1 MDTIKK
7 TQLFNASC
15 VALVVTALAFATR
28 GSFVEAWATEF
39 NLTHTE
45 VGWIVGTAF
54 WGFTLAMVF
63 GGPLVDVIG
72 IGRIISIAFFCHV
85 AGIILTII
93 ATGFW
98 SLFIST
104 LLVGIANGSV
114 EAACNPLITS
124 MYTDQKTRRLNRF
137 HAWFPT
143 GIVMG
148 GLIVFFF
155 NKMGLMNWRYAMAIM
170 LIPTFAYGY
179 MFLNKKFPQTERVV
193 SGFSYKDML
202 KACVSPLFIFMACCM
217 ILTAGT
223 ELGTNQWIAAL
234 LSNVSQ
240 NPILLLVWISGIM
253 ALARQFGGTLIH
265 NMKSTVV
272 LLTSSILAFI
282 GCILMGYTSGA
293 MVFASAGIFALGVA
307 FFWPSMLGFVSENI
321 PQSGAL
327 GLAIMGG
334 IGFLGG
340 AIAQPVLGAIFD
352 FQTIKAIPAG
362 QTLDALKTAA
372 AGTTGSCNMGCSPAH
387 RRCTYSQIC
396 CFCSGCADSSILPFY
411 ISGRENTYRFYPP
424 TPQLGGFNKHNPF
437 LTPQLG
443 GRGV

>member
-1 MDTIKK
+1 MDNIKK

-28 GSFVEAWATEF
+28 GSFVEAWASEF
-39 NLTHTE
+39 NLTHAQ

-63 GGPLVDVIG
+63 GGPLVDIIG

-85 AGIILTII
+85 TGIILTII

-98 SLFIST
+98 SLFLST

-143 GIVMG
+143 GIVIG
-148 GLIVFFF
+148 GLAVYLF
-155 NKMGLMNWRYAMAIM
+155 KQVGLADWRYAMGIM
-170 LIPTFAYGY
+170 LLPTFVYGY
-179 MFLNKKFPQTERVV
+179 MFLNKQFPQTERVV

-202 KACVSPLFIFMACCM
+202 KACISPLFLFMAFCM
-217 ILTAGT
+217 LLTAGT

-234 LSNVSQ
+234 LANVSD

-272 LLTSSILAFI
+272 LLTSSILAFA
-282 GCILMGYTSGA
+282 GCILMGYTQGA
-293 MVFASAGIFALGVA
+293 MVFAAAGIFALGIA

-352 FQTIKAIPAG
+352 AQTAASVPAG
-362 QTLDALKTAA
+362 QTIEVLKAAA
-372 AGTTGSCNMGCSPAH
+372 AGTQEAFTWAQVTLKGGALTLRMVAVIPAVLIAFF
-387 RRCTYSQIC
+387 T
-396 CFCSGCADSSILPFY
+396 
-411 ISGRENTYRFYPP
+411 
-424 TPQLGGFNKHNPF
+424 F
-437 LTPQLG
+437 LHLWKRKQ
-443 GRGV
+443 V

>member
-1 MDTIKK
+1 METVKK

-28 GSFVEAWATEF
+28 GSFVQAWATEF

-63 GGPLVDVIG
+63 GGPLVDIIG

-104 LLVGIANGSV
+104 LLIGIANGSV

-143 GIVMG
+143 GIVIG
-148 GLIVFFF
+148 GLIVFIF
-155 NKMGLMNWRYAMAIM
+155 NKLGLLNWRYAMAVM
-170 LIPTFAYGY
+170 LLPTFVYGY
-179 MFLNKKFPQTERVV
+179 MFLNKEFPKTERVV

-202 KACVSPLFIFMACCM
+202 KACISPLFIFMACCM
-217 ILTAGT
+217 ILTGGT

-234 LSNVSQ
+234 LSNVSN

-253 ALARQFGGTLIH
+253 ALTRQFGGILIH
-265 NMKSTVV
+265 NFKSTVV
-272 LLTSSILAFI
+272 LLTSSVLAFI

-307 FFWPSMLGFVSENI
+307 FFWPSMLGFVSENV
-321 PQSGAL
+321 PKSGAL

-340 AIAQPVLGAIFD
+340 AIAQPVLGAVFD
-352 FQTIKAIPAG
+352 AQTATAIPAG
-362 QTLDALKTAA
+362 QTSEVLKSALAGTKEAA
-372 AGTTGSCNMGCSPAH
+372 AWAAAQLTGGEHTLRFVAVVPAVLIVAFLFLH
-387 RRCTYSQIC
+387 IWKR
-396 CFCSGCADSSILPFY
+396 
-411 ISGRENTYRFYPP
+411 
-424 TPQLGGFNKHNPF
+424 KH
-437 LTPQLG
+437 
-443 GRGV
+443 V

>member
-1 MDTIKK
+1 MDNIKK

-28 GSFVEAWATEF
+28 GSFVDAWVSEF
-39 NLTHTE
+39 NLSHTQ

-63 GGPLVDVIG
+63 GGPLVDIIG

-85 AGIILTII
+85 TGIILTII

-98 SLFIST
+98 SLFVST

-143 GIVMG
+143 GIVIG
-148 GLIVFFF
+148 GLAVYLFKQI
-155 NKMGLMNWRYAMAIM
+155 GLADWRYAMGIM
-170 LIPTFAYGY
+170 LLPTFVYGY
-179 MFLNKKFPQTERVV
+179 MFLNKQFPNTERVV

-202 KACVSPLFIFMACCM
+202 KACVSPLFLFMAFCM

-234 LSNVSQ
+234 LANVSD

-265 NMKSTVV
+265 NLKSTVV
-272 LLTSSILAFI
+272 LLTSAILAFT
-282 GCILMGYTSGA
+282 GCILMGYTQGV
-293 MVFASAGIFALGVA
+293 MVFAAAGIFALGIA

-352 FQTIKAIPAG
+352 AQTAASVPDG
-362 QTLDALKTAA
+362 QTLEILKAAA
-372 AGTTGSCNMGCSPAH
+372 AGTQDAINWADAQLKGGALTLRLVAIVPAVL
-387 RRCTYSQIC
+387 IA
-396 CFCSGCADSSILPFY
+396 FFA
-411 ISGRENTYRFYPP
+411 
-424 TPQLGGFNKHNPF
+424 F
-437 LTPQLG
+437 LHMWKRKQ
-443 GRGV
+443 V

>member
-1 MDTIKK
+1 MDTVKK

-28 GSFVEAWATEF
+28 GSFVQAWATEF
-39 NLTHTE
+39 NLTHTQ

-63 GGPLVDVIG
+63 GGPLVDIIG

-104 LLVGIANGSV
+104 LFVGVANGSV

-143 GIVMG
+143 GIVIG
-148 GLIVFFF
+148 GLLVYLF
-155 NKMGLMNWRYAMAIM
+155 NHIGLSNWRYAMGIM
-170 LIPTFAYGY
+170 LLPTFIYGY
-179 MFLNKKFPQTERVV
+179 MFLNKQFPQTERVA

-202 KACVSPLFIFMACCM
+202 NACVSPLFLFMAFCM

-234 LSNVSQ
+234 LANVSN

-265 NMKSTVV
+265 NLKSTVV

-293 MVFASAGIFALGVA
+293 MVFASAGIFALGIA

-352 FQTIKAIPAG
+352 ARTAASVPSG
-362 QTLDALKTAA
+362 QSIEVLKTAL
-372 AGTTGSCNMGCSPAH
+372 AGTKEALTWAQVQLTGGSLTLRLVAFVPAVLIVFFTFLH
-387 RRCTYSQIC
+387 VWKR
-396 CFCSGCADSSILPFY
+396 
-411 ISGRENTYRFYPP
+411 
-424 TPQLGGFNKHNPF
+424 KH
-437 LTPQLG
+437 
-443 GRGV
+443 V

>member
-39 NLTHTE
+39 NLTHTQ

-72 IGRIISIAFFCHV
+72 LGRIIAIAFFCHV
-85 AGIILTII
+85 AGIILTIV

-98 SLFIST
+98 TLFIST
-104 LLVGIANGSV
+104 LFIGIANGSV

-124 MYTDQKTRRLNRF
+124 MYTEEKTRRLNRF

-143 GIVMG
+143 GIVIG
-148 GLIVFFF
+148 GLFVYLF
-155 NKMGLMNWRYAMAIM
+155 NNIGLDVWRYAMGIM
-170 LIPTFAYGY
+170 LLPTFLYGY
-179 MFLNKKFPQTERVV
+179 LFLNKKFPQTERVV

-202 KACVSPLFIFMACCM
+202 KACVSPLFLFMAFCM
-217 ILTAGT
+217 MLTAAT

-234 LSNVSQ
+234 LANVSD

-253 ALARQFGGTLIH
+253 ALARQFGGTIVHNVRSTLIL
-265 NMKSTVV
+265 VV
-272 LLTSSILAFI
+272 SSVLAFT
-282 GCILMGYTSGA
+282 GALLMGYVNGSFL
-293 MVFASAGIFALGVA
+293 VFTAAGIFALGIA
-307 FFWPSMLGFVSENI
+307 FFWPTMLGFVSENI

-352 FQTIKAIPAG
+352 AQTAASVPAG
-362 QTLDALKTAA
+362 QAIEVLKSAAEGTQEAASWAA
-372 AGTTGSCNMGCSPAH
+372 AQLSGGARTLRFVALVPAFL
-387 RRCTYSQIC
+387 I
-396 CFCSGCADSSILPFY
+396 
-411 ISGRENTYRFYPP
+411 ISFT
-424 TPQLGGFNKHNPF
+424 LLHNS
-437 LTPQLG
+437 
-443 GRGV
+443 RKKRAA

>member
-1 MDTIKK
+1 MDNVKK
-7 TQLFNASC
+7 TLLFNASC

-39 NLTHTE
+39 NLTHTQ

-63 GGPLVDVIG
+63 GGPLVDIIG
-72 IGRIISIAFFCHV
+72 IGRIISIAFVCHV

-104 LLVGIANGSV
+104 LLIGIANGSV

-124 MYTDQKTRRLNRF
+124 MYTDEKTRRLNRF

-143 GIVMG
+143 GIVIG
-148 GLIVFFF
+148 GLAVFIF
-155 NKMGLMNWRYAMAIM
+155 NKLGLADWRYAMGIM
-170 LIPTFAYGY
+170 LLPTFAYGY
-179 MFLNKKFPQTERVV
+179 MFLNKSFPQTERVV
-193 SGFSYKDML
+193 SGVSYKDMW
-202 KACVSPLFIFMACCM
+202 KAIFSPLFIFMAFCM

-234 LSNVSQ
+234 LANVSD

-265 NMKSTVV
+265 NLKSTVV
-272 LLTSSILAFI
+272 LLTSSVLAFA
-282 GCILMGYTSGA
+282 GCLLMGYTSGA

-327 GLAIMGG
+327 GLAVMGG
-334 IGFLGG
+334 IGFFGG
-340 AIAQPVLGAIFD
+340 FVAQPLLGAIFD
-352 FQTIKAIPAG
+352 AQTLAAVPEG
-362 QTLDALKTAA
+362 QTLEILKTAA
-372 AGTTGSCNMGCSPAH
+372 AGTQEAITWAGVKLAGGAH
-387 RRCTYSQIC
+387 TLRYVAFVPGALIVFFT
-396 CFCSGCADSSILPFY
+396 ILHVWK
-411 ISGRENTYRFYPP
+411 R
-424 TPQLGGFNKHNPF
+424 KH
-437 LTPQLG
+437 
-443 GRGV
+443 V

>member
-1 MDTIKK
+1 MDNIRK

-39 NLTHTE
+39 NLTHTQ

-63 GGPLVDVIG
+63 GGPLVDIIG
-72 IGRIISIAFFCHV
+72 LGRIVTIAFFCHV
-85 AGIILTII
+85 AGIVLTII

-98 SLFIST
+98 TLFVSTLFI
-104 LLVGIANGSV
+104 GIANGSV

-124 MYTDQKTRRLNRF
+124 MYTEEKTRRLNRF

-143 GIVMG
+143 GIVIG
-148 GLIVFFF
+148 GLVVYLF
-155 NKMGLMNWRYAMAIM
+155 NNIGLNDWRYAMGMM
-170 LIPTFAYGY
+170 LLPTFIYGF

-202 KACVSPLFIFMACCM
+202 KACVSPLFLFMAFCM
-217 ILTAGT
+217 ILTAAT

-234 LSNVSQ
+234 LANVSD

-253 ALARQFGGTLIH
+253 AAARQFGGTIVH
-265 NMKSTVV
+265 NVKSTII
-272 LLTSSILAFI
+272 LLTSAILAFA
-282 GCILMGYTSGA
+282 GLILMGYVSGA
-293 MVFASAGIFALGVA
+293 VLVFLSAGIFALGIA
-307 FFWPSMLGFVSENI
+307 FFWPTMLGFVSENI
-321 PQSGAL
+321 PESGAL

-352 FQTIKAIPAG
+352 AQTIAAIPAG
-362 QTLDALKTAA
+362 QVAEVLKSASEGTQEAATWAA
-372 AGTTGSCNMGCSPAH
+372 AQLAGGAHTLRYVAIVPAVLIVFF
-387 RRCTYSQIC
+387 T
-396 CFCSGCADSSILPFY
+396 FLY
-411 ISGRENTYRFYPP
+411 IRKRKP
-424 TPQLGGFNKHNPF
+424 
-437 LTPQLG
+437 
-443 GRGV
+443 V

>member
-1 MDTIKK
+1 MDTVKK

-28 GSFVEAWATEF
+28 GQFITLWGKEF
-39 NLTHTE
+39 NLTNTE
-45 VGWIVGTAF
+45 IGWITGTAF
-54 WGFTLAMVF
+54 WGFTLAMF
-63 GGPLVDVIG
+63 LGGPLVDLIG
-72 IGRIISIAFFCHV
+72 IGRIISIAFFCHL

-104 LLVGIANGSV
+104 LLIGIANGSV

-143 GIVMG
+143 GIVIG
-148 GLIVFFF
+148 GLAVYLFT
-155 NKMGLMNWRYAMAIM
+155 KLGLTDWRYAMGIM
-170 LIPTFAYGY
+170 LLPTFAYGY
-179 MFLNKKFPQTERVV
+179 MFLNKQFPQTERVV

-202 KACVSPLFIFMACCM
+202 KACVSPLFLFMAFCM

-234 LSNVSQ
+234 LANVSD

-265 NMKSTVV
+265 NLKSTVV
-272 LLTSSILAFI
+272 LLTSSVLAFI

-307 FFWPSMLGFVSENI
+307 FFWPSMLGFVSENV

-352 FQTIKAIPAG
+352 AKTIAAVPEGQTIEI
-362 QTLDALKTAA
+362 LKSAV
-372 AGTTGSCNMGCSPAH
+372 AGTKEAVAWATAQLTGGEHTLRMVAFVPAVLIVFFTFLH
-387 RRCTYSQIC
+387 IWKR
-396 CFCSGCADSSILPFY
+396 
-411 ISGRENTYRFYPP
+411 
-424 TPQLGGFNKHNPF
+424 KH
-437 LTPQLG
+437 
-443 GRGV
+443 V

>member
-7 TQLFNASC
+7 TLLFNARC

-39 NLTHTE
+39 NLTHTQ

-63 GGPLVDVIG
+63 GGPLVDIIG

-104 LLVGIANGSV
+104 LLIGIANGSV

-124 MYTDQKTRRLNRF
+124 MYTDEKTRRLNRF

-143 GIVMG
+143 GIVIG
-148 GLIVFFF
+148 GLAVYLF
-155 NKMGLMNWRYAMAIM
+155 NKIGLADWRYAMAIM
-170 LIPTFAYGY
+170 LLPTFAYGY

-193 SGFSYKDML
+193 SGYTYKDML
-202 KACVSPLFIFMACCM
+202 KACVSPLFLFMAFSM

-234 LSNVSQ
+234 LANVSN

-282 GCILMGYTSGA
+282 GCIMMGYTSGA
-293 MVFASAGIFALGVA
+293 LVFASAGIFALGVA

-340 AIAQPVLGAIFD
+340 AIAQPALGAIFD
-352 FQTIKAIPAG
+352 AQTLAAIPAG
-362 QTLDALKTAA
+362 QTAEVLKAAA
-372 AGTTGSCNMGCSPAH
+372 AGTQEATSWASAQLTGGTHTLRFVAIIPA
-387 RRCTYSQIC
+387 
-396 CFCSGCADSSILPFY
+396 ILIVSFT
-411 ISGRENTYRFYPP
+411 ILHFWKR
-424 TPQLGGFNKHNPF
+424 KH
-437 LTPQLG
+437 
-443 GRGV
+443 V

>member
-1 MDTIKK
+1 METIKK

-28 GSFVEAWATEF
+28 GSFVQAWATEF

-63 GGPLVDVIG
+63 GGPLVDIIG
-72 IGRIISIAFFCHV
+72 LGRIISIAFFCHV

-98 SLFIST
+98 TLFIST
-104 LLVGIANGSV
+104 LLIGIANGSV

-143 GIVMG
+143 GIVIG
-148 GLIVFFF
+148 GLVVFFF
-155 NKMGLMNWRYAMAIM
+155 NKSGLADWRYSMGIM
-170 LIPTFAYGY
+170 LLPTFVYGY
-179 MFLNKKFPQTERVV
+179 MFLNKEFPKTERVV
-193 SGFSYKDML
+193 SGFTYKDML
-202 KACVSPLFIFMACCM
+202 KACVSPLFIFMALSM

-234 LSNVSQ
+234 LANVSS

-253 ALARQFGGTLIH
+253 ALARQFGGSLIH
-265 NMKSTVV
+265 NMKSTIV

-293 MVFASAGIFALGVA
+293 MVFASAGVFALGVA

-352 FQTIKAIPAG
+352 SQTLAAIPAG
-362 QTLDALKTAA
+362 QTVEALKSAVAGTQEAA
-372 AGTTGSCNMGCSPAH
+372 AWAAAQLTGGEHTLRYVAFVPAVL
-387 RRCTYSQIC
+387 I
-396 CFCSGCADSSILPFY
+396 
-411 ISGRENTYRFYPP
+411 ISFAFLHVWKR
-424 TPQLGGFNKHNPF
+424 KH
-437 LTPQLG
+437 
-443 GRGV
+443 V

>member
-1 MDTIKK
+1 MDISIKK

-28 GSFVEAWATEF
+28 GSFVEAWVLEF
-39 NLTHTE
+39 GLTHFQ

-63 GGPLVDVIG
+63 GGPLVDIIG
-72 IGRIISIAFFCHV
+72 LGRIISIAFFCHV
-85 AGIILTII
+85 IGIVLTIV

-98 SLFIST
+98 TLFIST
-104 LLVGIANGSV
+104 LFIGIANGSV

-124 MYTDQKTRRLNRF
+124 MYTDEKTRRLNRF

-143 GIVMG
+143 GIVIG
-148 GLIVFFF
+148 GLIVYLF
-155 NKMGLMNWRYAMAIM
+155 NKIRLDDWRYAMGIM
-170 LIPTFAYGY
+170 LIPTFIYGY
-179 MFLNKKFPQTERVV
+179 MFLRKKFPQTERVV

-202 KACVSPLFIFMACCM
+202 KACISPLFIFMALCM
-217 ILTAGT
+217 ILTAAT

-234 LSNVSQ
+234 LANVSD

-253 ALARQFGGTLIH
+253 AVARQFGGTLVH
-265 NMKSTVV
+265 NTKSTVI

-282 GCILMGYTSGA
+282 GLILMGYTSGS
-293 MVFASAGIFALGVA
+293 MIFASAGVFALGIA
-307 FFWPSMLGFVSENI
+307 FFWPTMLGFVSENI

-340 AIAQPVLGAIFD
+340 AIAQPSLGAIFD
-352 FQTIKAIPAG
+352 AQ
-362 QTLDALKTAA
+362 TAA
-372 AGTTGSCNMGCSPAH
+372 AIPDGQVLDVLKNAVEGTAEAAAWAKAQLTGGDHTLRFVAIVPAVLIVAF
-387 RRCTYSQIC
+387 S
-396 CFCSGCADSSILPFY
+396 
-411 ISGRENTYRFYPP
+411 
-424 TPQLGGFNKHNPF
+424 F
-437 LTPQLG
+437 LQF
-443 GRGV
+443 RKR

>member
-1 MDTIKK
+1 MDNVKK

-28 GSFVEAWATEF
+28 GSFVNAWATEF
-39 NLTHTE
+39 NLTHTQ

-63 GGPLVDVIG
+63 GGPLVDIIG

-104 LLVGIANGSV
+104 LLIGVANGSV

-124 MYTDQKTRRLNRF
+124 MYTDEKTRRLNRF

-143 GIVMG
+143 GIVIG
-148 GLIVFFF
+148 GLAVYLF
-155 NKMGLMNWRYAMAIM
+155 NKIGLVDWRYAMAIM
-170 LIPTFAYGY
+170 LLPTFAYGY
-179 MFLNKKFPQTERVV
+179 MFLNKQFPQTERVV
-193 SGFSYKDML
+193 SGFTYKDML
-202 KACVSPLFIFMACCM
+202 KACISPLFLFMALSM

-234 LSNVSQ
+234 LANVSS

-282 GCILMGYTSGA
+282 GCILMGYTNGA
-293 MVFASAGIFALGVA
+293 LVFASAGIFALGVA

-340 AIAQPVLGAIFD
+340 AIIQPVLGSIFD
-352 FQTIKAIPAG
+352 AQTIAAVPAG
-362 QTLDALKTAA
+362 QSIEVLKAAVAGSQEATVWATAQLTGGTHTLRFVAII
-372 AGTTGSCNMGCSPAH
+372 PAVLIVSF
-387 RRCTYSQIC
+387 T
-396 CFCSGCADSSILPFY
+396 ILHFWK
-411 ISGRENTYRFYPP
+411 R
-424 TPQLGGFNKHNPF
+424 KH
-437 LTPQLG
+437 
-443 GRGV
+443 V

>member
-1 MDTIKK
+1 METIKK

-28 GSFVEAWATEF
+28 GSFVQAWATEF

-54 WGFTLAMVF
+54 WGFTLAMFF
-63 GGPLVDVIG
+63 GGPLVDIIG

-104 LLVGIANGSV
+104 LLIGIANGSV

-143 GIVMG
+143 GIVIG
-148 GLIVFFF
+148 GMAVYLF
-155 NKMGLMNWRYAMAIM
+155 NKIGLLDWRYAMGIM
-170 LIPTFAYGY
+170 LLPTFAYGY
-179 MFLNKKFPQTERVV
+179 MFLNKEFPKTERVV

-202 KACVSPLFIFMACCM
+202 KACVSPLFIFMALSM

-234 LSNVSQ
+234 LANVSS

-253 ALARQFGGTLIH
+253 ALSRQFGGSLIH

-293 MVFASAGIFALGVA
+293 MVFVSAGIFALGVA
-307 FFWPSMLGFVSENI
+307 FFWPSMLGFVSENV

-327 GLAIMGG
+327 GLGIMGG

-352 FQTIKAIPAG
+352 AQTAAAIPAG
-362 QTLDALKTAA
+362 QTVEALKSAA
-372 AGTTGSCNMGCSPAH
+372 AGTKEAAIWASSQLTGGEHTLRFVAFVPAVLIIAFIFLH
-387 RRCTYSQIC
+387 IWKR
-396 CFCSGCADSSILPFY
+396 
-411 ISGRENTYRFYPP
+411 
-424 TPQLGGFNKHNPF
+424 KH
-437 LTPQLG
+437 
-443 GRGV
+443 V

>member
-1 MDTIKK
+1 METIKK

-28 GSFVEAWATEF
+28 GSFVQAWATEF

-54 WGFTLAMVF
+54 WGFTLAMFF
-63 GGPLVDVIG
+63 GGPLVDIIG

-104 LLVGIANGSV
+104 LLIGIANGSV

-143 GIVMG
+143 GIVIG
-148 GLIVFFF
+148 GLAVYLF
-155 NKMGLMNWRYAMAIM
+155 NKIGLLDWRYAMGIM
-170 LIPTFAYGY
+170 LLPTFAYGY
-179 MFLNKKFPQTERVV
+179 MFLNKEFPKTERVV
-193 SGFSYKDML
+193 SGFSYNDML
-202 KACVSPLFIFMACCM
+202 KACVSPLFIFMALCM

-234 LSNVSQ
+234 LANVSS

-253 ALARQFGGTLIH
+253 ALSRQFGGSLIH

-293 MVFASAGIFALGVA
+293 MVFVSAGIFALGVA
-307 FFWPSMLGFVSENI
+307 FFWPSMLGFVSENV

-327 GLAIMGG
+327 GLGIMGG

-352 FQTIKAIPAG
+352 AQTKAAIPAG
-362 QTLDALKTAA
+362 QTIEALKSAA
-372 AGTTGSCNMGCSPAH
+372 AGTKEAAIWASSQLTGGEHTLRFVAFVPA
-387 RRCTYSQIC
+387 
-396 CFCSGCADSSILPFY
+396 ILIIAF
-411 ISGRENTYRFYPP
+411 IFLHLWKR
-424 TPQLGGFNKHNPF
+424 KH
-437 LTPQLG
+437 
-443 GRGV
+443 V

>member
-1 MDTIKK
+1 METIKK

-28 GSFVEAWATEF
+28 GSFVQAWATEF

-54 WGFTLAMVF
+54 WGFTLAMFF
-63 GGPLVDVIG
+63 GGPLVDIIG

-104 LLVGIANGSV
+104 LLIGIANGSV

-143 GIVMG
+143 GIVIG
-148 GLIVFFF
+148 GLAVYLF
-155 NKMGLMNWRYAMAIM
+155 NKIGLLDWRYAMGIM
-170 LIPTFAYGY
+170 LLPTFAYGY
-179 MFLNKKFPQTERVV
+179 LFLNKEFPKTERVV

-202 KACVSPLFIFMACCM
+202 KACISPLFIFMALSM

-234 LSNVSQ
+234 LANVSS

-253 ALARQFGGTLIH
+253 ALSRQFGGSLVH

-307 FFWPSMLGFVSENI
+307 FFWPSMLGFVSENV

-327 GLAIMGG
+327 GLGIMGG

-352 FQTIKAIPAG
+352 AQTAAAIPAG
-362 QTLDALKTAA
+362 QTVEALKSAA
-372 AGTTGSCNMGCSPAH
+372 AGTKEAAIWASSQLTGGEH
-387 RRCTYSQIC
+387 T
-396 CFCSGCADSSILPFY
+396 L
-411 ISGRENTYRFYPP
+411 RFVAFVPSVLII
-424 TPQLGGFNKHNPF
+424 TFIFLHLWKRKH
-437 LTPQLG
+437 
-443 GRGV
+443 V

>member
-1 MDTIKK
+1 MDTTIKK

-39 NLTHTE
+39 SLTHTE
-45 VGWIVGTAF
+45 VGWIIGTAF
-54 WGFTLAMVF
+54 WGFTLAMIF
-63 GGPLVDVIG
+63 GGPLVDIIG

-85 AGIILTII
+85 VGIVLTII

-104 LLVGIANGSV
+104 LLIGVANGSV

-143 GIVMG
+143 GIVIG
-148 GLIVFFF
+148 GLAVFLF
-155 NKMGLMNWRYAMAIM
+155 NKFGLIDWRYAMGIM

-179 MFLNKKFPQTERVV
+179 MFLNKEFPQTERVV

-202 KACVSPLFIFMACCM
+202 KACVSPLFLFMAFCM

-234 LSNVSQ
+234 LANVSS

-265 NMKSTVV
+265 NLKSTVV
-272 LLTSSILAFI
+272 LLASSVLAFV

-307 FFWPSMLGFVSENI
+307 FFWPSMLGFVSENV

-352 FQTIKAIPAG
+352 AQTVAAIPAG
-362 QTLDALKTAA
+362 QTVEVLKAA
-372 AGTTGSCNMGCSPAH
+372 VAGTQEAATLAQVQLTGGAHTLRFVAFVPAVL
-387 RRCTYSQIC
+387 
-396 CFCSGCADSSILPFY
+396 ILFFTFLH
-411 ISGRENTYRFYPP
+411 IWKR
-424 TPQLGGFNKHNPF
+424 KH
-437 LTPQLG
+437 
-443 GRGV
+443 V

>member
-1 MDTIKK
+1 METIKK

-28 GSFVEAWATEF
+28 GSFVQAWATEF

-63 GGPLVDVIG
+63 GGPLVDIIG

-104 LLVGIANGSV
+104 LLIGIANGSV

-143 GIVMG
+143 GIVIG
-148 GLIVFFF
+148 GLAVYLF
-155 NKMGLMNWRYAMAIM
+155 NKFGLLDWRYAMGIM
-170 LIPTFAYGY
+170 LLPTFAYGY
-179 MFLNKKFPQTERVV
+179 LFLNKEFPKTERVV

-202 KACVSPLFIFMACCM
+202 KACVSPLFIFMAVSM

-234 LSNVSQ
+234 LANVSN

-253 ALARQFGGTLIH
+253 ALSRQFGGSLIH

-334 IGFLGG
+334 IGFFGG

-352 FQTIKAIPAG
+352 AQTIAAVPAG
-362 QTLDALKTAA
+362 QTVAALKAAA
-372 AGTTGSCNMGCSPAH
+372 AGSQEAATWAAAQLTGGEHTLRYVAFVPAVLIVSFIFLH
-387 RRCTYSQIC
+387 IWKR
-396 CFCSGCADSSILPFY
+396 
-411 ISGRENTYRFYPP
+411 
-424 TPQLGGFNKHNPF
+424 KH
-437 LTPQLG
+437 
-443 GRGV
+443 V